1 MKNTNEE
8 VTGERLVN
16 KVKKIRKSNL
26 KENFLVG
33 IMHSMYFVATD
44 ELGVKILGLVEK
56 KSFEEGTRRNYA

>member
-1 MKNTNEE
+1 MVVKNTNEE

-26 KENFLVG
+26 KEKFLVG

-44 ELGVKILGLVEK
+44 ELGVKNFGI
-56 KSFEEGTRRNYA
+56 S